1 MQLIRVVGAG
11 RRGGVVGAAERCTAD
26 DNGFEYVCAS
36 DDSHASVLT
45 ACYVE
50 V

>member
-26 DNGFEYVCAS
+26 DNDFESICAS
-36 DDSHASVLT
+36 DVKGRI
-45 ACYVE
+45 C
-50 V
+50 